1 MPYFLYLAR
10 QDIRQQGVQYIID
23 SAIDALLQNSDRRFI
38 YVEMAFFW
46 RWWVEQTD
54 DMQQQVKDLVNQG
67 EFFSS

>member
-1 MPYFLYLAR
+1 MPYFLHLAR

-23 SAIDALLQNSDRRFI
+23 SAIDALLQNPDRRFI

-54 DMQQQVKDLVNQG
+54 EMQQQVKDLVNQG
-67 EFFSS
+67 EFLSN